1 MVTQNHTQKNIGYL
15 RVSTQYQ
22 DNEKNKLDILKL
34 ANDKKLGHVEF
45 IEEVVSGKVSWRK
58 RSIAQILNDLSKG
71 DSIILSELSR
81 LGRSM
86 LECMEILSIV
96 TDKGINIYAVKGNWQ
111 LENSIQSKVVAMA
124 FSIASEIERDLIS
137 QRTKEALRAKKAAGA
152 KLGRPKGIGKSKLDP
167 FRPEIEALLANGS
180 TKRFIANRY
189 NSSYANLHKWLNKHG
204 IKAPKDSQG

>member
-45 IEEVVSGKVSWRK
+45 VEEVASGKVSWRK

-86 LECMEILSIV
+86 LECMEILSIA
-96 TDKGINIYAVKGNWQ
+96 TDKGIHIYAVKGNWQ

-137 QRTKEALRAKKAAGA
+137 QRTKEALRAKKATGA

-167 FRPEIEALLANGS
+167 FKPEIEALLANGS

-204 IKAPKDSQG
+204 IKTPKDL

>member
-45 IEEVVSGKVSWRK
+45 VEEVVSGKISWRK

-86 LECMEILSIV
+86 LECMEILSIA
-96 TDKGINIYAVKGNWQ
+96 TDKGIHIYAVKGNWQ

-124 FSIASEIERDLIS
+124 FSIAYEIERDLIS

-167 FRPEIEALLANGS
+167 FKPEIEALLANGS

-204 IKAPKDSQG
+204 IKTAKDS

>member
-45 IEEVVSGKVSWRK
+45 VEEVVSGKVSWRK

-86 LECMEILSIV
+86 LECMEILSIAI
-96 TDKGINIYAVKGNWQ
+96 DKGIHIYAVKGNWQ
-111 LENSIQSKVVAMA
+111 LDNSIQSKVVAMA

-137 QRTKEALRAKKAAGA
+137 QRTKEALRVKKAAGA
-152 KLGRPKGIGKSKLDP
+152 KLGRPKGIGKTDILPRLKLLSLRSKFFLK
-167 FRPEIEALLANGS
+167 EK
-180 TKRFIANRY
+180 KRGVLR
-189 NSSYANLHKWLNKHG
+189 L
-204 IKAPKDSQG
+204 P

>member
-45 IEEVVSGKVSWRK
+45 VEEVVSGKISWRK

-86 LECMEILSIV
+86 LECMEILSIA
-96 TDKGINIYAVKGNWQ
+96 TDKGIHIYAVKGNWQ

-137 QRTKEALRAKKAAGA
+137 QRTKEALRVKKATGA

-167 FRPEIEALLANGS
+167 FKPEIEALLANGS

-204 IKAPKDSQG
+204 IKTPKDLQG